1 MFVKKAFGNKNPDAF
16 YYTKKIHIQGGFSM
30 SAIVAM
36 NEETRR
42 IEQFNDIVANIK
54 PLMTVGKGK
63 NQRAITGSAVVPL
76 SCCFVDSRYQGMRTH
91 KHLNRLKNKWDER
104 KLTPIIL
111 VPHPEEY
118 RFAVVDGQ
126 GRCLV
131 APEKGMD
138 RLNAIILMDAPED
151 LDERLK
157 FEAEYFIGQDS
168 EVENVK
174 PLEKH
179 LSRVIIG
186 DSAAVSLDKLLNKY
200 GIKFVA
206 TKGNREES
214 VLGSYTDTY
223 SIVKVH
229 GEKCLDFIF
238 SIIDNAGWNKETNGY
253 ATFVMR
259 ALREVWIAHPND
271 RKEIHRYLSKEL
283 RQIDPALFSAEA
295 KAKYPKRDHRV
306 SCVLYVEDLVCDGL
320 GIEKKIYVEN
330 GKKVKISK

>member
-1 MFVKKAFGNKNPDAF
+1 
-16 YYTKKIHIQGGFSM
+16 M
-30 SAIVAM
+30 SVVVVM

-42 IEQFNDIVANIK
+42 MEQFNDIVANIN

-186 DSAAVSLDKLLNKY
+186 DVAAVSLDKLLNKY

-206 TKGNREES
+206 TKGNRGES

-295 KAKYPKRDHRV
+295 KSKYPKRDHRV

>member
-1 MFVKKAFGNKNPDAF
+1 MNAV
-16 YYTKKIHIQGGFSM
+16 
-30 SAIVAM
+30 VAM

-42 IEQFNDIVANIK
+42 MEQFNDIVANIK

-186 DSAAVSLDKLLNKY
+186 DNVAVSLDKLLNKY

-206 TKGNREES
+206 TKGNREEL

>member
-1 MFVKKAFGNKNPDAF
+1 
-16 YYTKKIHIQGGFSM
+16 M
-30 SAIVAM
+30 SAVVAM

-151 LDERLK
+151 LNERLK

-259 ALREVWIAHPND
+259 ALREIWIAHPND

-283 RQIDPALFSAEA
+283 RQIDPALFSAE
-295 KAKYPKRDHRV
+295 AKYPKRDHRV

>member
-1 MFVKKAFGNKNPDAF
+1 
-16 YYTKKIHIQGGFSM
+16 M
-30 SAIVAM
+30 SAVVAI

-42 IEQFNDIVANIK
+42 MEQFNDIVANIK

-63 NQRAITGSAVVPL
+63 NQRVITGSAVVPL
-76 SCCFVDSRYQGMRTH
+76 ALCFVDSRYQGMRTH
-91 KHLNRLKNKWDER
+91 KHLNRLRNKWDER

-131 APEKGMD
+131 ALEKGMD
-138 RLNAIILMDAPED
+138 RLNAIILMDVPED

-174 PLEKH
+174 PLERH

-200 GIKFVA
+200 GIRFVSK
-206 TKGNREES
+206 KGNREGS

-283 RQIDPALFSAEA
+283 RQIDPVLFSAEA
-295 KAKYPKRDHRV
+295 KSKYPKRDHRV

>member
-1 MFVKKAFGNKNPDAF
+1 
-16 YYTKKIHIQGGFSM
+16 M
-30 SAIVAM
+30 SAVVAM

-42 IEQFNDIVANIK
+42 MEQYNDIVANIK
-54 PLMTVGKGK
+54 PLMTVGRGK

-151 LDERLK
+151 LNERLK

-206 TKGNREES
+206 TKGNRGES
-214 VLGSYTDTY
+214 ILGSYTDAY
-223 SIVKVH
+223 SIAKVH

-238 SIIDNAGWNKETNGY
+238 SIVDNAGWNKETNGY

-306 SCVLYVEDLVCDGL
+306 SCVLYVEDLVCDDL

>member
-1 MFVKKAFGNKNPDAF
+1 
-16 YYTKKIHIQGGFSM
+16 M
-30 SAIVAM
+30 SAVVAM
-36 NEETRR
+36 NEEARR

-63 NQRAITGSAVVPL
+63 NQRAVTGSAVVPL

-295 KAKYPKRDHRV
+295 KTKYPKRDHRV

>member
-1 MFVKKAFGNKNPDAF
+1 
-16 YYTKKIHIQGGFSM
+16 M
-30 SAIVAM
+30 STVVAM

-42 IEQFNDIVANIK
+42 MEQFNDIVANIK
-54 PLMTVGKGK
+54 PLMTTGKGK

-200 GIKFVA
+200 GIKFVS

-271 RKEIHRYLSKEL
+271 RKEIHRFLSKEL

-306 SCVLYVEDLVCDGL
+306 SCVLYVEDMVCDGL

>member
-1 MFVKKAFGNKNPDAF
+1 
-16 YYTKKIHIQGGFSM
+16 M
-30 SAIVAM
+30 SVVLAM
-36 NEETRR
+36 NEEARR
-42 IEQFNDIVANIK
+42 MEQYNDIVANIK

-118 RFAVVDGQ
+118 RFSVVDGQ

-206 TKGNREES
+206 TKGNRGES
-214 VLGSYTDTY
+214 VLGSYTDAY

>member
-1 MFVKKAFGNKNPDAF
+1 
-16 YYTKKIHIQGGFSM
+16 M
-30 SAIVAM
+30 SAVVAM

-42 IEQFNDIVANIK
+42 MEQFNDIVANIK

-76 SCCFVDSRYQGMRTH
+76 SLCFVDARYQGMRTH

-118 RFAVVDGQ
+118 IFAVVDGQ

-295 KAKYPKRDHRV
+295 KSKYPKRDHRV

>member
-1 MFVKKAFGNKNPDAF
+1 MNTV
-16 YYTKKIHIQGGFSM
+16 
-30 SAIVAM
+30 VAM

-42 IEQFNDIVANIK
+42 MEQFNDIVANIK
-54 PLMTVGKGK
+54 PLMTTGKGK

-151 LDERLK
+151 LNERLK

-223 SIVKVH
+223 SIIKVH

-259 ALREVWIAHPND
+259 SLRETWVAHPND
-271 RKEIHRYLSKEL
+271 RKEIHRFLSKEL

-320 GIEKKIYVEN
+320 GIEKKIYVDN

>member
-1 MFVKKAFGNKNPDAF
+1 
-16 YYTKKIHIQGGFSM
+16 M
-30 SAIVAM
+30 SAVVAM
-36 NEETRR
+36 NEETRKM
-42 IEQFNDIVANIK
+42 EQYNDIVANIK

-63 NQRAITGSAVVPL
+63 NQRVITGSAVVPL
-76 SCCFVDSRYQGMRTH
+76 SRCFVDSRYQGMRTH

-131 APEKGMD
+131 APKKGMD

-306 SCVLYVEDLVCDGL
+306 SCVLYVEDLVCEGL

-330 GKKVKISK
+330 GKKIKISK

>member
-1 MFVKKAFGNKNPDAF
+1 
-16 YYTKKIHIQGGFSM
+16 M
-30 SAIVAM
+30 SAVVAI

-42 IEQFNDIVANIK
+42 MEQFNDIVANIK
-54 PLMTVGKGK
+54 PLMTTGKGK

-186 DSAAVSLDKLLNKY
+186 DSAAVSLDELLNKY

-259 ALREVWIAHPND
+259 SLRETWVAHPND
-271 RKEIHRYLSKEL
+271 RKEIHRFLSKEL

>member
-1 MFVKKAFGNKNPDAF
+1 
-16 YYTKKIHIQGGFSM
+16 M
-30 SAIVAM
+30 SVVVAM

-42 IEQFNDIVANIK
+42 MEQFNDIVANIK

-63 NQRAITGSAVVPL
+63 NQRVVTGSAVVPL
-76 SCCFVDSRYQGMRTH
+76 SLCFWDLRYQGMRPH

-138 RLNAIILMDAPED
+138 RLNAIILMDAPENM
-151 LDERLK
+151 DERLK

-206 TKGNREES
+206 TKGNRGES
-214 VLGSYTDTY
+214 VLGSYTDAY

-238 SIIDNAGWNKETNGY
+238 SIIENAGWNKETNGY

-259 ALREVWIAHPND
+259 ALREIWIAHPNE

-320 GIEKKIYVEN
+320 GIEKKIYVDSTR
-330 GKKVKISK
+330 KCKVVK

>member
-1 MFVKKAFGNKNPDAF
+1 
-16 YYTKKIHIQGGFSM
+16 M
-30 SAIVAM
+30 SVVVAM
-36 NEETRR
+36 DEETRR
-42 IEQFNDIVANIK
+42 IEQYMDVEANIR
-54 PLMTVGKGK
+54 PLTTVGKGK
-63 NQRAITGSAVVPL
+63 NQRTITGSAVVPL

-91 KHLNRLKNKWDER
+91 KHLNKLKNKWDER

-111 VPHPEEY
+111 VPHPEEHRY
-118 RFAVVDGQ
+118 AIVDGQ
-126 GRCLV
+126 GRFTV
-131 APEKGMD
+131 APEKGLD

-151 LDERLK
+151 LDERLR

-186 DSAAVSLDKLLNKY
+186 DKAAVILDKLLTKY
-200 GIKFVA
+200 QIKFVA

-223 SIVKVH
+223 SIAKVH
-229 GEKCLDFIF
+229 GEKCLEFIF
-238 SIIDNAGWNKETNGY
+238 SIIENAGWNKETNGY

-271 RKEIHRYLSKEL
+271 RKKIHRFLSKEL

-295 KAKYPKRDHRV
+295 KSKYSKRDHRV
-306 SCVLYVEDLVCDGL
+306 SCVLYVEDIVCDGL

-330 GKKVKISK
+330 GKKCKIDK

>member
-1 MFVKKAFGNKNPDAF
+1 MNTVV
-16 YYTKKIHIQGGFSM
+16 T
-30 SAIVAM
+30 M

-42 IEQFNDIVANIK
+42 MQFNDIVANIK

-63 NQRAITGSAVVPL
+63 AQRTLTGSAVVPL
-76 SCCFVDSRYQGMRTH
+76 SCCFIDPRYQGMRTH
-91 KHLNRLKNKWDER
+91 KRLNRLRSNWDER

-131 APEKGMD
+131 APEKGMN
-138 RLNAIILMDAPED
+138 RLNAIILMDAPDD
-151 LDERLK
+151 LNERLK

-186 DSAAVSLDKLLNKY
+186 DEAATILDKLLNKY
-200 GIKFVA
+200 GIKFVS

-223 SIVKVH
+223 SIAKVH

-238 SIIDNAGWNKETNGY
+238 SIIENAGWNKEPNGY

-259 ALREVWIAHPND
+259 ALREIWIAHPKN
-271 RKEIHRYLSKEL
+271 RKKIHTFLSKEL
-283 RQIDPALFSAEA
+283 RKIDPALFSANS
-295 KAKYPKRDHRV
+295 KTKYPKRDHRV
-306 SCVLYVEDLVCDGL
+306 SCVLYVEDMVCDGL
-320 GIEKKIYVEN
+320 GIEKKIYIEN
-330 GKKVKISK
+330 EKKL

>member
-1 MFVKKAFGNKNPDAF
+1 
-16 YYTKKIHIQGGFSM
+16 M
-30 SAIVAM
+30 SAVVAM

-42 IEQFNDIVANIK
+42 MEQFNDIVANIK

-63 NQRAITGSAVVPL
+63 NQRAITGSVVVPL

>member
-1 MFVKKAFGNKNPDAF
+1 
-16 YYTKKIHIQGGFSM
+16 M
-30 SAIVAM
+30 SAVVAM

-42 IEQFNDIVANIK
+42 MEQFNDIVANIK

-63 NQRAITGSAVVPL
+63 NQRVITGSAVVPL
-76 SCCFVDSRYQGMRTH
+76 SLCFVDARYQGMRTH

-118 RFAVVDGQ
+118 IFAVVDGQ

-186 DSAAVSLDKLLNKY
+186 DNAAVSLDKLLNKY

>member
-1 MFVKKAFGNKNPDAF
+1 MNAV
-16 YYTKKIHIQGGFSM
+16 I
-30 SAIVAM
+30 AM

-42 IEQFNDIVANIK
+42 MEQFNDIVANIK

-63 NQRAITGSAVVPL
+63 NQRTITGSAVVPL

-151 LDERLK
+151 LNERLK

-186 DSAAVSLDKLLNKY
+186 DSAAVSLDKLLKKY
-200 GIKFVA
+200 GIRFVS

-283 RQIDPALFSAEA
+283 RQIDPALFSANA
-295 KAKYPKRDHRV
+295 KSKYPKRDHRV
-306 SCVLYVEDLVCDGL
+306 SCVLYLEDLVCDGL
-320 GIEKKIYVEN
+320 GIKKKIYVEN

>member
-1 MFVKKAFGNKNPDAF
+1 
-16 YYTKKIHIQGGFSM
+16 M
-30 SAIVAM
+30 SAVVAM

-42 IEQFNDIVANIK
+42 MEQFNDIVANIK

-63 NQRAITGSAVVPL
+63 NQQAITGSAVVPL

-151 LDERLK
+151 LNERLK

>member
-1 MFVKKAFGNKNPDAF
+1 
-16 YYTKKIHIQGGFSM
+16 M
-30 SAIVAM
+30 SAVVAM

-42 IEQFNDIVANIK
+42 MEQFNDIVANIK

-118 RFAVVDGQ
+118 IFAVVDGQ

>member
-1 MFVKKAFGNKNPDAF
+1 MNTVV
-16 YYTKKIHIQGGFSM
+16 T
-30 SAIVAM
+30 M

-42 IEQFNDIVANIK
+42 MQFNDIVANIK

-63 NQRAITGSAVVPL
+63 AQKTLTGSAVVPL

-91 KHLNRLKNKWDER
+91 KRLNRLRSNWDER

-126 GRCLV
+126 GRCTV

-138 RLNAIILMDAPED
+138 RLNAIILMDVPED
-151 LDERLK
+151 LNERLK

-186 DSAAVSLDKLLNKY
+186 DEAATILDKLLNKY
-200 GIKFVA
+200 GIKFVS

-223 SIVKVH
+223 SIAKVH
-229 GEKCLDFIF
+229 GERCLDFIF
-238 SIIDNAGWNKETNGY
+238 SIIENAGWNKETNGY

-259 ALREVWIAHPND
+259 ALRETWIAHPTN
-271 RKEIHRYLSKEL
+271 RKKIHTFLSKEL
-283 RQIDPALFSAEA
+283 RKIDPALFSANS
-295 KAKYPKRDHRV
+295 KTKYPKRDHRI
-306 SCVLYVEDLVCDGL
+306 SCVLYVEDMLCDGL
-320 GIEKKIYVEN
+320 GIEKKIYIEN
-330 GKKVKISK
+330 EKKIMISK

>member
-1 MFVKKAFGNKNPDAF
+1 
-16 YYTKKIHIQGGFSM
+16 M
-30 SAIVAM
+30 SAVVAM

-42 IEQFNDIVANIK
+42 MEQFNDIVANIK
-54 PLMTVGKGK
+54 PLMTTGKGK

-151 LDERLK
+151 LNERLK
-157 FEAEYFIGQDS
+157 FEAEYFIGQDL

>member
-1 MFVKKAFGNKNPDAF
+1 
-16 YYTKKIHIQGGFSM
+16 M
-30 SAIVAM
+30 SAVVAT
-36 NEETRR
+36 NEEARR

-63 NQRAITGSAVVPL
+63 NQRAVTGSAVVPL

-186 DSAAVSLDKLLNKY
+186 DSLPFL
-200 GIKFVA
+200 
-206 TKGNREES
+206 
-214 VLGSYTDTY
+214 
-223 SIVKVH
+223 
-229 GEKCLDFIF
+229 
-238 SIIDNAGWNKETNGY
+238 
-253 ATFVMR
+253 
-259 ALREVWIAHPND
+259 WI
-271 RKEIHRYLSKEL
+271 S
-283 RQIDPALFSAEA
+283 F
-295 KAKYPKRDHRV
+295 
-306 SCVLYVEDLVCDGL
+306 
-320 GIEKKIYVEN
+320 
-330 GKKVKISK
+330 

>member
-1 MFVKKAFGNKNPDAF
+1 
-16 YYTKKIHIQGGFSM
+16 M
-30 SAIVAM
+30 SAVVAM
-36 NEETRR
+36 NEEARR
-42 IEQFNDIVANIK
+42 MEQFNDIVANIK

-330 GKKVKISK
+330 GKKVKVSK

>member
-1 MFVKKAFGNKNPDAF
+1 
-16 YYTKKIHIQGGFSM
+16 M
-30 SAIVAM
+30 SAVVAM

-42 IEQFNDIVANIK
+42 MEQYNDIVANIK
-54 PLMTVGKGK
+54 PLMTTGKGK

-151 LDERLK
+151 LNERLK

-259 ALREVWIAHPND
+259 SLRETWVAHPND
-271 RKEIHRYLSKEL
+271 RKEIHRFLSKEL

-320 GIEKKIYVEN
+320 GIEKKIYVDN

>member
-1 MFVKKAFGNKNPDAF
+1 
-16 YYTKKIHIQGGFSM
+16 M
-30 SAIVAM
+30 SAVVAM

-295 KAKYPKRDHRV
+295 KSKYPKRDHRV

>member
-1 MFVKKAFGNKNPDAF
+1 MG
-16 YYTKKIHIQGGFSM
+16 TKTYLRQEDFSM
-30 SAIVAM
+30 SAVVAM

-42 IEQFNDIVANIK
+42 MEQFNDIMATIK
-54 PLMTVGKGK
+54 PLMTSGKGK
-63 NQRAITGSAVVPL
+63 NIKMVTGSTVVPL

-91 KHLNRLKNKWDER
+91 KHLNRLRNKWDER

-151 LDERLK
+151 LDERLR

-238 SIIDNAGWNKETNGY
+238 SIIENAGWNKETNGY

-271 RKEIHRYLSKEL
+271 RKEIHRFLSKEL
-283 RQIDPALFSAEA
+283 RQIDPALFSANA
-295 KAKYPKRDHRV
+295 KTKYPKRDHRV
-306 SCVLYVEDLVCDGL
+306 SCVLYVEDMVCDGL
-320 GIEKKIYVEN
+320 GIEKKIYID
-330 GKKVKISK
+330 GTRKCKVVK

>member
-1 MFVKKAFGNKNPDAF
+1 
-16 YYTKKIHIQGGFSM
+16 
-30 SAIVAM
+30 M

-76 SCCFVDSRYQGMRTH
+76 SSCFVDSRYQGMRTH

-151 LDERLK
+151 LNERLK

-295 KAKYPKRDHRV
+295 KSKYPKRDHRV
-306 SCVLYVEDLVCDGL
+306 SCVLYVEDLVCDGP

>member
-1 MFVKKAFGNKNPDAF
+1 MSVVV
-16 YYTKKIHIQGGFSM
+16 SM
-30 SAIVAM
+30 SD
-36 NEETRR
+36 ETRR
-42 IEQFNDIVANIK
+42 MEQFNDIVANTK
-54 PLMTVGKGK
+54 PLMVIGKGK
-63 NQRAITGSAVVPL
+63 NQKTVTGSAVVPL
-76 SCCFVDSRYQGMRTH
+76 SLCFIDKRYQGMRTH
-91 KHLNRLKNKWDER
+91 KHLNRLRNKWDER

-118 RFAVVDGQ
+118 RYAVVDGQ

-186 DSAAVSLDKLLNKY
+186 DDAATTLDKLLTKY
-200 GIKFVA
+200 KIRFVS
-206 TKGNREES
+206 TQGQREGS

-223 SIVKVH
+223 SIAKVH

-238 SIIDNAGWNKETNGY
+238 SIIENAGWSKETNGY

-259 ALREVWIAHPND
+259 ALKEIWVAHPND
-271 RKEIHRYLSKEL
+271 RRKIHTYLSTEL
-283 RQIDPALFSAEA
+283 RQIDPALFSANA
-295 KAKYPKRDHRV
+295 RTKYSKRDHRV
-306 SCVLYVEDLVCDGL
+306 SCVLYVEDIVCNGL
-320 GIEKKIYVEN
+320 GIEKKIYID
-330 GKKVKISK
+330 GTRKCKVVK

>member
-1 MFVKKAFGNKNPDAF
+1 
-16 YYTKKIHIQGGFSM
+16 M
-30 SAIVAM
+30 SAVVAM

-42 IEQFNDIVANIK
+42 MEQYNDIVANIK
-54 PLMTVGKGK
+54 PLMTTGKGK
-63 NQRAITGSAVVPL
+63 NQRVITGSAVVPL
-76 SCCFVDSRYQGMRTH
+76 SRCFVDSRYQGMRTH
-91 KHLNRLKNKWDER
+91 KHLNRLRNKWDER

-271 RKEIHRYLSKEL
+271 RKEIHRFLSKEL

-295 KAKYPKRDHRV
+295 KSKYPKRDHRV

>member
-1 MFVKKAFGNKNPDAF
+1 
-16 YYTKKIHIQGGFSM
+16 M
-30 SAIVAM
+30 SAVVAM

-42 IEQFNDIVANIK
+42 MEQFNDIVSNIK

-76 SCCFVDSRYQGMRTH
+76 SLCFVDARYQGMRTH

-151 LDERLK
+151 LDERLR

-320 GIEKKIYVEN
+320 GIVKKIYVEN

>member
-1 MFVKKAFGNKNPDAF
+1 MIVTASVATKRRFILTEGERFDA
-16 YYTKKIHIQGGFSM
+16 Y
-30 SAIVAM
+30 
-36 NEETRR
+36 
-42 IEQFNDIVANIK
+42 IVANIK

-63 NQRAITGSAVVPL
+63 NQRAVTGSAVVPL

-151 LDERLK
+151 LEERLK

-186 DSAAVSLDKLLNKY
+186 DNAAVSLDKLLNKY

-238 SIIDNAGWNKETNGY
+238 SIIDNAGWNKENNGY

-259 ALREVWIAHPND
+259 ALREIWIAHPND

-295 KAKYPKRDHRV
+295 KSKYPKRDHRV

-330 GKKVKISK
+330 GKKVKILK

>member
-1 MFVKKAFGNKNPDAF
+1 M
-16 YYTKKIHIQGGFSM
+16 
-30 SAIVAM
+30 
-36 NEETRR
+36 
-42 IEQFNDIVANIK
+42 EQFNDIVANIN

-186 DSAAVSLDKLLNKY
+186 DVAAVSLDKLLNKY

-206 TKGNREES
+206 TKGNRGES

-295 KAKYPKRDHRV
+295 KSKYPKRDHRV

>member
-1 MFVKKAFGNKNPDAF
+1 
-16 YYTKKIHIQGGFSM
+16 M
-30 SAIVAM
+30 STVVAM

-42 IEQFNDIVANIK
+42 MEQYNDIVANIK

-63 NQRAITGSAVVPL
+63 NQRVITGSAVVPL
-76 SCCFVDSRYQGMRTH
+76 SLCYVDSRYQGMRTH
-91 KHLNRLKNKWDER
+91 KHLNRLRNKWDER

-111 VPHPEEY
+111 VLHPEEY
-118 RFAVVDGQ
+118 RLAVVDGQ
-126 GRCLV
+126 GRIIV
-131 APEKGMD
+131 AGEKGID
-138 RLNAIILMDAPED
+138 RLNAIILMDAPEEPE
-151 LDERLK
+151 ERLK

-206 TKGNREES
+206 TKGNREEA

-259 ALREVWIAHPND
+259 ALRETWVAHPNE
-271 RKEIHRYLSKEL
+271 RKEIHRFLSREL
-283 RQIDPALFSAEA
+283 RQIDPALFSANA
-295 KAKYPKRDHRV
+295 KTKYPKRDHRV

-320 GIEKKIYVEN
+320 GIEKKIYVD
-330 GKKVKISK
+330 GTRKCKVVK